1 MSTYEECY
9 ECQENFPMEV
19 LTETK
24 NGWVCSDCLSNYVQ
38 CDHCGAW
45 VPEDETRTVH
55 DECRY
60 WSSRATETWCESCV
74 NHYGHQCAACG
85 DYFTES
91 LTWVDSHGRY
101 ANEYLCTDCMSNH
114 DIRTCSRC
122 GHTGD
127 DVYYSDRCN
136 EDICDK
142 CMSNCVIQAYGKT
155 DFLKFIGEKDE
166 LHMGIELEIDGGGN
180 NDTHAKS
187 IMEALGGSQYCEC
200 KEDGSLDDG
209 FEIASAPATL
219 KAHMNV
225 LNWKVAM
232 RKALSLGYTSHNR
245 GTCGLHIHIDRDY
258 FEHDKRRELDHFEFV
273 KYIDEYEDKIAM
285 LFANNVEWIKR
296 FSRRTDYGY
305 CEVTEAASRKTTP
318 KEAKTKSVNARPDKQ
333 DKYSAIN
340 YDTGINTIEFRIF
353 RGTLKYDT
361 FMATLQFVQ
370 MFCDYVRYLDF
381 EFLACINEKSFLA
394 RARDKG
400 YEEFITYMARRGI
413 SAD

>member
-9 ECQENFPMEV
+9 ECQENFPMEA

-24 NGWVCSDCLSNYVQ
+24 NGWVCSDCLVNYVQ

-45 VPEDETRTVH
+45 VPQDETRTVR
-55 DECRY
+55 DE
-60 WSSRATETWCESCV
+60 
-74 NHYGHQCAACG
+74 H
-85 DYFTES
+85 
-91 LTWVDSHGRY
+91 
-101 ANEYLCTDCMSNH
+101 LCSDCMVNN

-127 DVYYSDRCN
+127 DVYYSERNDEDLCDRCR
-136 EDICDK
+136 
-142 CMSNCVIQAYGKT
+142 SNCVIQAYGKT
-155 DFLKFIGEKDE
+155 DFLEFIGNRDE

-180 NDTHAKS
+180 DDSCAKA
-187 IMEALGGSQYCEC
+187 IMEALGGSEYCEC

-219 KAHMNV
+219 KAHMEI
-225 LNWKVAM
+225 LNWEDAM
-232 RKALSLGYTSHNR
+232 KRALFLGYTSHNR
-245 GTCGLHIHIDRDY
+245 GTCGLHIHVDRNY
-258 FEHDKRRELDHFEFV
+258 FERDKIDLDWFELGKFQN
-273 KYIDEYEDKIAM
+273 EYEDKIAM

-296 FSRRTDYGY
+296 FSRRTYYGY
-305 CEVTEAASRKTTP
+305 CEVTEEASRKTTP
-318 KEAKTKSVNARPDKQ
+318 KEAKTKSVNARPNKQ

-361 FMATLQFVQ
+361 FVATLQFVQ
-370 MFCDYVRYLDF
+370 MFCDYVRDLDL

-394 RARDKG
+394 KARDKG